1 MKRITISSLL
11 KIILE
16 RKQRERKKNKK
27 ILRTICSFYF
37 LFFSTIECISTVETL
52 IKVRIKFWRGF
63 SGRAER
69 KLRVS
74 DRASGRRARFK
85 GQRDVTEWTG
95 ARRWTGVRVW
105 INYEDSDTK
114 PARWVDQDSGPLYFW
129 TWPHPLSVDLLF
141 PLLFFFLSRAQ
152 LFSLNFPG
160 KYVHA
165 HVYPFSR
172 FEGSRK
178 YSCIPVPRMK
188 KSFLGAAKYQFS
200 TGLLLRRKIRLFA
213 LNIWCRGNREFR
225 R

>member
-1 MKRITISSLL
+1 MKI
-11 KIILE
+11 
-16 RKQRERKKNKK
+16 
-27 ILRTICSFYF
+27 
-37 LFFSTIECISTVETL
+37 
-52 IKVRIKFWRGF
+52 RIKFWH
-63 SGRAER
+63 AER
-69 KLRVS
+69 KLRIS
-74 DRASGRRARFK
+74 DRASGRRSRFK

-114 PARWVDQDSGPLYFW
+114 PARWVDQDSGPFYFW
-129 TWPHPLSVDLLF
+129 TWPHSSLSWSTFF
-141 PLLFFFLSRAQ
+141 PSFFLFLSRAQ

-172 FEGSRK
+172 FEGKRK

-213 LNIWCRGNREFR
+213 LNIWCGGNREFR